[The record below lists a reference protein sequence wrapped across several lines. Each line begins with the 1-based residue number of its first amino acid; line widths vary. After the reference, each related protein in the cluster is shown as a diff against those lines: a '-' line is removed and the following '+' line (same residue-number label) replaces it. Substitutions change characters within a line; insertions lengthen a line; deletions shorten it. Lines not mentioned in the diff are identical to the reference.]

1 MPLSQTTRPNTLFGV
16 ALMIAAALLRWILV
30 PRAG

>member
-1 MPLSQTTRPNTLFGV
+1 MVLMAGV
-16 ALMIAAALLRWILV
+16 ALMIAALLMRWILV

>member
-1 MPLSQTTRPNTLFGV
+1 MVLFSGV
-16 ALMIAAALLRWILV
+16 ALMIGALLLRWILV